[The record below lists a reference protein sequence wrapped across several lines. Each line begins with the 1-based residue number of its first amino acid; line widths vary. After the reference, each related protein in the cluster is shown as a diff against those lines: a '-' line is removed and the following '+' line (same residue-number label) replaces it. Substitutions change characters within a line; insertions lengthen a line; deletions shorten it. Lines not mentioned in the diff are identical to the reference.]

1 MLTTHKPDS
10 LTPMSDASARG
21 PREFLVF
28 TLAGEL
34 YGLELQRVREILT
47 PPTLTHVPRAPDD
60 VLGVCS
66 VRGLLVTV
74 FDLRRRLNVEQ
85 RVETRASRVL
95 LSESPEGE
103 VVGLYV
109 DDVRNVV
116 RLADDE
122 IEIAQALLGGDLSDY
137 VLGVGRPGGEPIVL
151 LDQRSLTE

>member
-1 MLTTHKPDS
+1 L
-10 LTPMSDASARG
+10 G

-34 YGLELQRVREILT
+34 YGLELQRVREILS
-47 PPTLTHVPRAPDD
+47 PPTLTHVPRAPSD
-60 VLGVCS
+60 VMGVCS

-74 FDLRRRLNVEQ
+74 FDLRRRLNVDLGEES
-85 RVETRASRVL
+85 RLSRVL
-95 LSESPEGE
+95 LSESPQGE

-116 RLADDE
+116 RLLPDE
-122 IEIAQALLGGDLSDY
+122 IELAQALLGGDLSDY
-137 VLGVGRPGGEPIVL
+137 VLGVGRPGGDPIIL

>member
-1 MLTTHKPDS
+1 MLTTHNPDS
-10 LTPMSDASARG
+10 LTAMSGSPEHG

-34 YGLELQRVREILT
+34 YGLELQRVREILS
-47 PPTLTHVPRAPDD
+47 PPTLTHVPRASDD

-74 FDLRRRLNVEQ
+74 FDLRRRLNVE
-85 RVETRASRVL
+85 RRPETRLSRVL
-95 LSESPEGE
+95 LSEAPDGE